1 MGKVG
6 FEYCQRIVMYGR
18 VTGPQLISADYE
30 FMRDTLG
37 IIGESECA
45 KLKEEIGKVLTSCL
59 EDCALFAWG

>member
-37 IIGESECA
+37 IVGEAEAA
-45 KLKEEIGKVLTSCL
+45 KLKEEI
-59 EDCALFAWG
+59 